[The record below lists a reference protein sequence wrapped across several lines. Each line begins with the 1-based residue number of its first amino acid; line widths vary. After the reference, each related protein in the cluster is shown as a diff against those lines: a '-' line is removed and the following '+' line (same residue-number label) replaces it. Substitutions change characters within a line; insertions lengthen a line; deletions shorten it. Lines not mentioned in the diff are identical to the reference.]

1 MVGTPEE
8 VLAYLQQVYPDTVI
22 SVIVWT
28 RSEVRDVAERHGYM
42 LTDEEADQRES
53 STEWA
58 NRELNAILMDQ
69 RDIDT
74 SAVDGS
80 KNEKSAKDGK

>member
-42 LTDEEADQRES
+42 LTDEEADSVLYDLAHNENHEYGENEQS
-53 STEWA
+53 A
-58 NRELNAILMDQ
+58 YGYICALKNAEPENFICP
-69 RDIDT
+69 
-74 SAVDGS
+74 
-80 KNEKSAKDGK
+80 